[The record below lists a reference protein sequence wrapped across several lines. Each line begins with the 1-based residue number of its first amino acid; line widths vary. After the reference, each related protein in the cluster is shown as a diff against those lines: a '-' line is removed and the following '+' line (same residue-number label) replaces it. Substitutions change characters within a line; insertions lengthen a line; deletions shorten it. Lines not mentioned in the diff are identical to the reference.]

1 MKIVVVGANHAGTAC
16 INTMLDNYKGNEVVV
31 FDSNSNISFLGC
43 GMALWIGG
51 QIAGSDGLF
60 YSSKEKLEAK
70 GAKIHMETGVTNIDF
85 DKKIVYATGK
95 DGKKYEESYDKLVLS
110 TGSLPID
117 LPIVGKELENVQY
130 VKLFQNAQEV
140 IDNSVDEAL
149 AGFATK
155 VEVILHADQSLEVID
170 NGRGMPVD
178 IHPTEGV
185 SGVEVILT
193 KLHAGGKFSNKNYEF
208 AGGLHG
214 VGISVVNALSERVDI
229 QVKRNGEVYKIAF
242 ENGVKVEELEVIG
255 TCGRRTTGTTVHFKP
270 NPKYFD
276 SKNFSVSRL
285 RHLLRAKAVLCSGL
299 EIKFVDKVNNTEDVW
314 CYQDGLS
321 DYLTEAVNGF
331 ETLPEKPF
339 VGEFK
344 GSTEAVSWALLWLP
358 EGGELIAES
367 YVNLIPTVQGGTH
380 VNGLRQGLLNAMTE
394 YCEFRNKLPRGV
406 KLTADDIWDRCA
418 YILSLKMQDAQFAGQ
433 TKERLSSRQSAVFVA
448 GVLKDAFSLWLNQNV
463 QDADRLAE
471 MAISSAQRRL
481 NAAKKVVRKKLV
493 SGPALPGKLA
503 DCASQNLEKTE
514 LFLVEG
520 DSAGG
525 SAKQARDREYQAI
538 LPLRG
543 KILNTW
549 EVASDQVLGS
559 TEIHDIAVALGI
571 DPDNEDLSQLR
582 YGKVCILADADSDG
596 LHIATLL
603 CALFL
608 RHFPKLVQD
617 GHVYVAMPPLYRID
631 LGKEVFYALDE
642 SEKEAIL
649 ERLKGKKG
657 TLNVQRFKGLGEM
670 DPSQLR
676 ETTMDPNTRRLV
688 QLTYELGEDQGAETL
703 ELMDMLL
710 AKKRAEDRKN
720 WLQTNGD
727 QVDLTV

>member
-1 MKIVVVGANHAGTAC
+1 MTTNYSAQEITVLKDLEPVQIRPGMYTDTTRPNH
-16 INTMLDNYKGNEVVV
+16 L
-31 FDSNSNISFLGC
+31 
-43 GMALWIGG
+43 
-51 QIAGSDGLF
+51 
-60 YSSKEKLEAK
+60 
-70 GAKIHMETGVTNIDF
+70 
-85 DKKIVYATGK
+85 
-95 DGKKYEESYDKLVLS
+95 
-110 TGSLPID
+110 
-117 LPIVGKELENVQY
+117 
-130 VKLFQNAQEV
+130 AQEV

-242 ENGVKVEELEVIG
+242 ENGAKVEELEVIG
-255 TCGRRTTGTTVHFKP
+255 TCGRRTTGTTVHFRP

-321 DYLTEAVNGF
+321 DYLTESVNGF

-642 SEKEAIL
+642 NEKEAIL